1 MQYVLIDAHQR
12 FLGTYKSDKSFAVGD
27 TFDNHDAQSFTV
39 IGLNWKQGG
48 GNQGQSLTVIPTSAM
63 KVAAAT

>member
-27 TFDNHDAQSFTV
+27 TFDNHEAQSFTV

-48 GNQGQSLTVIPTSAM
+48 ANQGQSLTVIPTSSL
-63 KVAAAT
+63 KVAAT

>member
-12 FLGTYKSDKSFAVGD
+12 FLGTYKSDKSFSVGD
-27 TFDNHDAQSFTV
+27 TFDNHEAQSFTV

-48 GNQGQSLTVIPTSAM
+48 ANQGQSLTVIPTSSL
-63 KVAAAT
+63 KVAAT

>member
-12 FLGTYKSDKSFAVGD
+12 FLGTFKSDKSFAVGD
-27 TFDNHDAQSFTV
+27 TFEHDDAQSFTV

-48 GNQGQSLTVIPTSAM
+48 AQGKSLTVIPSSVDV
-63 KVAAAT
+63 KAAT

>member
-12 FLGTYKSDKSFAVGD
+12 FLGTLKSDKSFSVGD
-27 TFDNHDAQSFTV
+27 TFENHDAKSFTV

-48 GNQGQSLTVIPTSAM
+48 NQGQSLTVIPSNVEL
-63 KVAAAT
+63 KAAT

>member
-12 FLGTYKSDKSFAVGD
+12 FLGTLKSDKSFSVGD
-27 TFDNHDAQSFTV
+27 TFENHNAQSFTV

-48 GNQGQSLTVIPTSAM
+48 NQGQSLT
-63 KVAAAT
+63 